1 MIIKLMIM
9 KAGDDTGNVFRRIP
23 SGLVDRVLA
32 PSQSLDLKTFVTEV
46 CENMIF
52 GSEVCM
58 RGDADANHERPVI
71 KIVGE
76 KD

>member
-1 MIIKLMIM
+1 MMI
-9 KAGDDTGNVFRRIP
+9 KAGDDTGNSFRRIP

-32 PSQSLDLKTFVTEV
+32 PSQPLELKTFVNQV
-46 CENMIF
+46 CENNMIL

-58 RGDADANHERPVI
+58 CEVRVCRCEPQRPPVI
-71 KIVGE
+71 KIVRE

>member
-1 MIIKLMIM
+1 M

-58 RGDADANHERPVI
+58 RGMQMRTT
-71 KIVGE
+71 
-76 KD
+76 KDL